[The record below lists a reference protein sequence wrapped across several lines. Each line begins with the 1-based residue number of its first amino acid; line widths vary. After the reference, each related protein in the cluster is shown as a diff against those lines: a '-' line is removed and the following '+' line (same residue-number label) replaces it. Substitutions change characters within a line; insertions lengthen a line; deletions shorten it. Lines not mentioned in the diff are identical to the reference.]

1 MPIYFAKSLFWQN
14 KSAICQIKTPSQ
26 NGIEKGG
33 FLPPSVLFRFSQN
46 LLCLLRKEDKS
57 NRQGGLQILFRE
69 QCHCPDR
76 LRQGCKCNRIP
87 CIRNFDFPL
96 LLLCFNCYVVINERK
111 LKKLLVLRF
120 FSLVFLVLQKKV
132 VPLQTEKSAFLY
144 GYMSKRGLKTA
155 LFYGLRILGNLIF
168 LKSFGCDFEDVGL
181 SLKLKHRCFS
191 SEWRRCLFWVFI
203 SFATRA
209 FSGWEGLKTNEKLKN
224 RTYLICQQFNS

>member
-33 FLPPSVLFRFSQN
+33 FFTPSVLFRFSQN

-87 CIRNFDFPL
+87 CICVLIVTL
-96 LLLCFNCYVVINERK
+96 LLTSE
-111 LKKLLVLRF
+111 
-120 FSLVFLVLQKKV
+120 SW
-132 VPLQTEKSAFLY
+132 KSCLY
-144 GYMSKRGLKTA
+144 
-155 LFYGLRILGNLIF
+155 
-168 LKSFGCDFEDVGL
+168 CDFFL
-181 SLKLKHRCFS
+181 WFS
-191 SEWRRCLFWVFI
+191 WYYKKKSYLC
-203 SFATRA
+203 
-209 FSGWEGLKTNEKLKN
+209 KLKN
-224 RTYLICQQFNS
+224 RRFCMDTCRNGAWKRLFFMGCVSLEIWSFWNHLAVILRTLVFHWS